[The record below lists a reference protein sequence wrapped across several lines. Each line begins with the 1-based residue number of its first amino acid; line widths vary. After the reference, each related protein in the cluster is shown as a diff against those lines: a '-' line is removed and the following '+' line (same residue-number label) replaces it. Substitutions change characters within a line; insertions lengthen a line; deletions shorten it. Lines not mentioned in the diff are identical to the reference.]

1 MRYLS
6 STMLRRR
13 EIRAHRRPD
22 IAPSPSPKE
31 YPATQAIALPRDWTL
46 KEARLTP
53 LLQKRRSRRTFGDEP
68 ISLSDLAYM
77 LWATQGV
84 TAQAGRH
91 LLRTSP
97 SAGALYP
104 IETYIA
110 VHNVEGLADGLYH
123 FKVAEFS
130 LELLQ
135 PGDHGED
142 VALACLNQQFL
153 AGAGVVFLWTAVFR
167 RNASKYG
174 ERGLRY
180 VFMDA
185 AHICQNLLLAVE
197 ATGNCGCPVAA
208 FFDEELNS
216 LLGVDGAEESVVYL
230 AGVGTPHGTSRSA

>member
-1 MRYLS
+1 MPKFHLLESMRYLS

-123 FKVAEFS
+123 FKVAEF
-130 LELLQ
+130 
-135 PGDHGED
+135 
-142 VALACLNQQFL
+142 
-153 AGAGVVFLWTAVFR
+153 
-167 RNASKYG
+167 
-174 ERGLRY
+174 
-180 VFMDA
+180 
-185 AHICQNLLLAVE
+185 
-197 ATGNCGCPVAA
+197 
-208 FFDEELNS
+208 
-216 LLGVDGAEESVVYL
+216 
-230 AGVGTPHGTSRSA
+230 